1 MMELTKQQRKV
12 LERIKAF
19 MDSDASV
26 SILRGFAGICKTT
39 MVKAVTDYMAQRL
52 DVKLMALTGRA
63 VRVLA
68 QETGMV

>member
-1 MMELTKQQRKV
+1 MELTKQQNKV

-26 SILRGFAGICKTT
+26 FIPRGFAGIGKTT
-39 MVKAVTDYMAQRL
+39 MVKAVTDYIAQRL

-63 VRVLA
+63 VRVFA